1 MMQPSPRRILVTNDD
16 GINAPGL
23 EILEKIAHELSD
35 DVWTVA
41 PEVEQS
47 GKGHALTLTEPL
59 RYRQVAERRF
69 AVMGTPTDCVM
80 LATHSIIPDG
90 KPTLLLSG
98 INRGGNLA
106 EDMTY
111 SGTIAAAMEG
121 TICGI
126 PSIAL
131 SQDVDKRNRENPFP
145 TAEKYGLE
153 IVRSLIEE
161 SWEDGILLNVNFPTD
176 VNTVKGIRATHQGFR
191 SEAELFIEER
201 QDLRNNNY
209 YWIGFRRAYGNAV
222 EATDLEAMLEDN
234 ISVTPLHLDLTHYTT
249 YNSLRKSIN
258 RDF

>member
-1 MMQPSPRRILVTNDD
+1 MKPDPRRILVTNDD

-23 EILEKIAHELSD
+23 EILERIARELSD

-59 RYRQVAERRF
+59 RFRQLSERRF
-69 AVMGTPTDCVM
+69 AVTGTPTDCVM
-80 LATHSIIPDG
+80 LATHSIIQGD

-126 PSIAL
+126 PSIAI
-131 SQDVDKRNRENPFP
+131 SQDVDKSNRKDPFP
-145 TAEKYGLE
+145 VAEKYALDV
-153 IVRSLIEE
+153 VRKILTQ
-161 SWEDGILLNVNFPTD
+161 SWENGILMNVNFPTD
-176 VNTVKGIRATHQGFR
+176 VNNVMGIRATHQGFR
-191 SEAELFIEER
+191 DEAELFINER
-201 QDLRNNNY
+201 EDLRGHNY
-209 YWIGFRRAYGNAV
+209 YWIGFRRAYGTPL
-222 EATDLEAMLEDN
+222 EATDLEAMQEN
-234 ISVTPLHLDLTHYTT
+234 YISVTPLHLDLTHYTT
-249 YNSLRKSIN
+249 YNNLRKNIDQ
-258 RDF
+258 DF

>member
-1 MMQPSPRRILVTNDD
+1 MMQPDPRRILVTNDD

-23 EILEKIAHELSD
+23 EILERIAHELSD

-59 RYRQVAERRF
+59 RYRQISERRF
-69 AVMGTPTDCVM
+69 AVTGTPTDCVM
-80 LATHSIIPDG
+80 LATHRIIPDE

-131 SQDVDKRNRENPFP
+131 SQDVDKRNRRNPFP
-145 TAEKYGLE
+145 VSEKYALDV
-153 IVRSLIEE
+153 VRNVIAE
-161 SWEDGILLNVNFPTD
+161 SWEDGILINVNFPTD
-176 VNTVKGIRATHQGFR
+176 VSAVRGIRATHQGFR
-191 SEAELFIEER
+191 DEAELFIEER

-209 YWIGFRRAYGNAV
+209 YWIGFRRAYGTPM
-222 EATDLEAMLEDN
+222 ESTDLEAMTEDY

-249 YNSLRKSIN
+249 YNSLRKNIN